1 MERIAFV
8 VDKNSQTRIA
18 VMKLSGIRDVLP
30 LRSMGDGANRILTI
44 ILALVNA
51 ENGYLLID
59 EFENGLHY
67 SVQEQLWKI
76 IFQTAKTLNVQVFA
90 TTHSNDCIRSFGNVL
105 NSGDYDSDSGKLIR
119 LDKKGDLVFDTEF
132 NAAELHTANV
142 QNIEIR

>member
-1 MERIAFV
+1 
-8 VDKNSQTRIA
+8 
-18 VMKLSGIRDVLP
+18 MKLSGVRDVSP
-30 LRSMGDGANRILTI
+30 LRSMGDGVNRILTI
-44 ILALVNA
+44 ILAMVNA

-76 IFQTAKTLNVQVFA
+76 IFQTAKILNVQVFA

-119 LDKKGDLVFDTEF
+119 LDRKGDEVFDTDF
-132 NAAELHTANV
+132 NAEELHTANV